1 MSDMDLVWRGST
13 IEKKK
18 SIKKELINRNNI
30 IQYVDVH
37 CRSRFRS
44 N

>member
-18 SIKKELINRNNI
+18 SIKKELINRN